1 MADELL
7 FEKSGAIATITLNRP
22 EKLNAFH
29 NVMLADWAA
38 ALKEC
43 QADDAVA
50 VVILTG
56 AGRAFCS
63 GGDLGTMG
71 EVDGNA
77 ALYIGDYLRDNVHPV
92 ARAVDALQ
100 KPYLCAVNGVA
111 TGAGMDMAL
120 MTDIRYAAR
129 SARFAET
136 YIKVGLIPGD
146 GGAFLLPR
154 LVGLT
159 KALELLWTGDFVGAE
174 EAERLGIV
182 SKVFDDDQLMDGV
195 LGLAERLA
203 AGPRI
208 AIRLMKQAVY
218 RSLQMDFL
226 GALDNVAGPMGVAFN
241 TDDHREA
248 VQAFAQKRPPEFT
261 GR

>member
-1 MADELL
+1 MAELL
-7 FEKSGAIATITLNRP
+7 FEKSGPIAVITLNRP

-29 NVMLADWAA
+29 NAMLADWAE
-38 ALKEC
+38 ALREC
-43 QADDAVA
+43 QADESVAA
-50 VVILTG
+50 VVLTG
-56 AGRAFCS
+56 SGRAFCS

-71 EVDGNA
+71 DVGGNA
-77 ALYIGDYLRDNVHPV
+77 ALYIGDYLRNHVHPV

-129 SARFAET
+129 SARFAES

-154 LVGLT
+154 LVGLS
-159 KALELLWTGDFVGAE
+159 KALELLWTGEFVEAE
-174 EAERLGIV
+174 EAQRLGIV
-182 SKVFDDDQLMDGV
+182 SKVCDDDQLMDEV
-195 LGLAERLA
+195 MALAQRLA
-203 AGPRI
+203 DGPRL

-218 RSLQMDFL
+218 RSLQLDFL

-241 TDDHREA
+241 SEDHREA
-248 VQAFAQKRPPEFT
+248 VRAFAEKRPPRFT
-261 GR
+261 GY

>member
-1 MADELL
+1 MLR
-7 FEKSGAIATITLNRP
+7 FEKSASGIATLTLDNP
-22 EKLNAFH
+22 AKLNAFD
-29 NVMLADWAA
+29 NVMLADWAT
-38 ALKEC
+38 ALQEC

-50 VVILTG
+50 VVIVTG

-71 EVDGNA
+71 DVDGNA
-77 ALYIGDYLRDNVHPV
+77 ALYIGDYLRNHVHPV

-100 KPYLCAVNGVA
+100 KPYLAAVNGPA

-120 MTDIRYAAR
+120 MADIRYAAR
-129 SARFAET
+129 RARFAES

-159 KALELLWTGDFVGAE
+159 KALELLWTGDFVSAE

-182 SKVFDDDQLMDGV
+182 SKVCDDDALMDEITA
-195 LGLAERLA
+195 LAERLA
-203 AGPRI
+203 AGPRV

-218 RSLQMDFL
+218 RSLRLDFL
-226 GALDNVAGPMGVAFN
+226 SSLDAVTGPMGVAFN
-241 TDDHREA
+241 TEDHREA
-248 VQAFAQKRPPEFT
+248 VRAFGEKRTPNFQ

>member
-7 FEKSGAIATITLNRP
+7 FEKTGGIATITLNRP

-29 NVMLADWAA
+29 NAMLADWAL

-43 QADDAVA
+43 QADGAVA

-63 GGDLGTMG
+63 GGDLGVMG
-71 EVDGNA
+71 DVDGNA
-77 ALYIGDYLRDNVHPV
+77 ALYIGDYLRNNVHPV

-111 TGAGMDMAL
+111 TGAGMDMSL
-120 MTDIRYAAR
+120 MADIRYAAR
-129 SARFAET
+129 SARFAES
-136 YIKVGLIPGD
+136 YVRVGLIPGD

-159 KALELLWTGDFVGAE
+159 KALELLWTGDFVDAE
-174 EAERLGIV
+174 EAERIGIV
-182 SKVFDDDQLMDGV
+182 SKVCEDDALMAEIHA
-195 LGLAERLA
+195 LAERLA

-218 RSLQMDFL
+218 RSLHTDFL
-226 GALDNVAGPMGVAFN
+226 TALDNVAGPMGVAFN
-241 TDDHREA
+241 TEDHREA
-248 VQAFAQKRPPEFT
+248 VRAFADKRPPRFQ

>member
-1 MADELL
+1 MAELL
-7 FEKSGAIATITLNRP
+7 FEKSGPIAVITLNRP

-29 NVMLADWAA
+29 NVMLADWAE
-38 ALKEC
+38 ALREC
-43 QADDAVA
+43 QADESVAA
-50 VVILTG
+50 VVLTG
-56 AGRAFCS
+56 SGRAFCS

-71 EVDGNA
+71 DVGGNA
-77 ALYIGDYLRDNVHPV
+77 ALYIGDYLRNHVHPV

-129 SARFAET
+129 SARFAES

-154 LVGLT
+154 LVGLS
-159 KALELLWTGDFVGAE
+159 KALELLWTGEFVEAE
-174 EAERLGIV
+174 EAQRLGIV
-182 SKVFDDDQLMDGV
+182 SKVCDDDKLMDEV
-195 LGLAERLA
+195 MALAQRLA
-203 AGPRI
+203 DGPRL

-218 RSLQMDFL
+218 RSLQLDFL
-226 GALDNVAGPMGVAFN
+226 AALDNVAGPMGVAFN
-241 TDDHREA
+241 SEDHREA
-248 VQAFAQKRPPEFT
+248 VRAFAEKRPPHFT
-261 GR
+261 GH